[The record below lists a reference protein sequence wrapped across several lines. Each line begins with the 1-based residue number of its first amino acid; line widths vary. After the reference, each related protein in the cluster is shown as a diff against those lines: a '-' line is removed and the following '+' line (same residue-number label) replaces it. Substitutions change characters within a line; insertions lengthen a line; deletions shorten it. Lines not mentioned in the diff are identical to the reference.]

1 MKRVA
6 LLSFA
11 VVAACDHGISS
22 SPEVPSV
29 PPPPTT
35 PTPPV
40 TPVGPFAASL
50 LVSSPIVRAGAGAQ
64 GVVYVSLPTGTIKPS
79 YSVLISNLRT
89 GAIVVPRIFGTG
101 FDPVAIPAAIG
112 DVIAVTVSDP
122 PFNPGARSLSTVSGG
137 RPIRVVRTD
146 PDSSADGIE
155 VGTAVRV
162 VLSEPVDSTRIASQI
177 RLQHEGQDVAAALS
191 LDTSGTQVM
200 LRPLT
205 KLLPG
210 TVYRVV
216 ASESVTGVTGA
227 KLSSGMATAFTTVPL
242 GDPAVVAQIAGVWQ
256 ATSWRFTNADDP
268 NGGLWD
274 DPVLGWGPNAYY
286 TIRVAISPSAVGPA
300 GSVGWRFDM
309 VYHLGGASD
318 SAAIA
323 GSGIVGANWMFGE
336 TTQSPW
342 LEGIQ
347 SCQFGSACPLQ
358 FLYDFRRDADVLTLT
373 RHAKLWYN
381 DAINPLWRANESLTM
396 RRMTP

>member
-1 MKRVA
+1 MKQVVVLAFA
-6 LLSFA
+6 L
-11 VVAACDHGISS
+11 VAACDHGISS
-22 SPEVPSV
+22 SPESPSA
-29 PPPPTT
+29 PSPPTT

-50 LVSSPIVRAGAGAQ
+50 LVSSPIVRAGAAAQ
-64 GVVYVSLPTGTIKPS
+64 GVVYVSLPSGTIKPS

-89 GAIVVPRIFGTG
+89 GATVAPRILGTG

-122 PFNPGARSLSTVSGG
+122 PFNPGARSLSSVTGG

-146 PDSSADGIE
+146 PDSAADGIE

-162 VLSEPVDSTRIASQI
+162 VLSEPVDSTRIGSQI

-191 LDTSGTQVM
+191 VDTSGTQVT
-200 LRPLT
+200 LRPLV

-216 ASESVTGVTGA
+216 VSQGVTGVTGA
-227 KLSSGMATAFTTVPL
+227 SLSSSMAAAFTTVPL
-242 GDPAVVAQIAGVWQ
+242 GDPAVVAQIAGEWQ
-256 ATSWRFTNADDP
+256 ATSWRFTSADDP

-274 DPVLGWGPNAYY
+274 DPVVGWGPNAYY
-286 TIRVAISPSAVGPA
+286 TIRVAISPTGGPA
-300 GSVGWRFDM
+300 GSVAWRFDT
-309 VYHLGGASD
+309 VFHLGGASD
-318 SAAIA
+318 SASIA

-342 LEGIQ
+342 LDLVQ
-347 SCQFGSACPLQ
+347 SCQFGSICPLQ
-358 FLYDFRRDADVLTLT
+358 SLYDFRRDADVLTLT

-396 RRMTP
+396 RRVSP